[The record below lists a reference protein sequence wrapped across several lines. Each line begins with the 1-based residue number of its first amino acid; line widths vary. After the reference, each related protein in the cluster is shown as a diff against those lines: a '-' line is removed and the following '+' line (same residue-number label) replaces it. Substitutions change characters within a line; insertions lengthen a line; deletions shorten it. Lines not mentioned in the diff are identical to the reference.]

1 MSPKENQIPNIEESF
16 QTLEKDQVKTI
27 SPFLGYMN
35 VHKIELGSGRSR
47 VHLKIRPE
55 HTNRSRT
62 VHGGVI
68 ATLLD
73 VAFGSAATSVVDTS
87 EMPITVSLNVDY
99 IQSAKVGESLVAEGK
114 VVKKRSRLVFVEAIV
129 STDKGEVVARGSA
142 VMAVRSRQ
150 NNNAE
155 NAY

>member
-1 MSPKENQIPNIEESF
+1 MEESF
-16 QTLEKDQVKTI
+16 QTLDKDQVKVI
-27 SPFLGYMN
+27 SPFLGYLN

-55 HTNRSRT
+55 HTNRGRT

-73 VAFGSAATSVVDTS
+73 VAFGTAATSVVDTS

-99 IQSAKVGESLVAEGK
+99 IQSAAAGENLVAEGK
-114 VVKKRSRLVFVEAIV
+114 VVKKGSRIVFVEAIV
-129 STDKGEVVARGSA
+129 NTEKGEVVARGSA
-142 VMAVRSRQ
+142 VMAVRPRQ
-150 NNNAE
+150 NSNTE
-155 NAY
+155 NVT